1 MFQIA
6 LFSGK
11 CYVKDM
17 SLKFFHIT
25 YLICDVIISML
36 DSSGVNHGFKLWL
49 DQTKDYNIGIC
60 YFSAKHTAF

>member
-11 CYVKDM
+11 YYVKDM
-17 SLKFFHIT
+17 SLKFFHII
-25 YLICDVIISML
+25 YLIGDVIVSML

-49 DQTKDYNIGIC
+49 GQTKD
-60 YFSAKHTAF
+60 